1 MKNTAPRYNHW
12 SKFQDRK
19 SNTVESQRM
28 EELKTNFRT
37 KLGILNKNKVLYIKK
52 NSTKNSEKTQWEKR
66 NKKKRKKKKKGSIGA
81 KMFASFTYLLL
92 FAMSFNWQHTIVSWL
107 AFLLTPSKL
116 AHQNNK
122 KTFSFYFL
130 PQIEWFIDSECIIR
144 HQT

>member
-66 NKKKRKKKKKGSIGA
+66 NKKKKGKRKKRQYWSQDVCELHI
-81 KMFASFTYLLL
+81 F
-92 FAMSFNWQHTIVSWL
+92 V
-107 AFLLTPSKL
+107 
-116 AHQNNK
+116 
-122 KTFSFYFL
+122 
-130 PQIEWFIDSECIIR
+130 IICNVI
-144 HQT
+144 